1 LYISLKP
8 LSKSNGNNS
17 CHSINIK
24 SLKPVSPHILIYST
38 VALSVTRQC
47 PPNILIY
54 STVAHSLTRQHPP
67 NILIYSTVAHSL
79 TRQHPPNI
87 LIYSTVPPLLQGN
100 THQIF
105 WYTGNRFKKSI
116 CLFLNSIVQ
125 LLLFCLYMLVIPI
138 KYVYINTVL

>member
-1 LYISLKP
+1 MYISLKP

-47 PPNILIY
+47 
-54 STVAHSLTRQHPP
+54 PP

>member
-47 PPNILIY
+47 
-54 STVAHSLTRQHPP
+54 PP